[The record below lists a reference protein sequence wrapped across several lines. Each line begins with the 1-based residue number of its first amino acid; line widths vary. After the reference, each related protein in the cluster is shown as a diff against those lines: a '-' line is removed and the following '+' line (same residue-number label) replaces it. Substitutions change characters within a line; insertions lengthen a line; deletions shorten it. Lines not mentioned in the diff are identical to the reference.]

1 MKILHGMSVHS
12 PAINAVMDQVYTY
25 SLINQT
31 SFIYLEIKQSISK
44 VPNKNNEGPV
54 DNAIIILTLLNLI
67 HPQLL
72 VKFNAV
78 LLNDYYLA

>member
-25 SLINQT
+25 ALINQT
-31 SFIYLEIKQSISK
+31 SFIYIETKQPIS
-44 VPNKNNEGPV
+44 NTCNENNEGPV
-54 DNAIIILTLLNLI
+54 YNAIIIDTLLYLI
-67 HPQLL
+67 HSLLL
-72 VKFNAV
+72 VNFNAV